1 MTDKEMILT
10 MSRIAQEFCN
20 VLPQEAVLFFAEGLR
35 RRHNSIPDKTQRYLD
50 ALASLVQGLDLDPPH
65 DCRPKLRIIK
75 GGAA

>member
-1 MTDKEMILT
+1 
-10 MSRIAQEFCN
+10 MSRITQEFCN

-35 RRHNSIPDKTQRYLD
+35 RRHNNIPDKMQRYLD

-65 DCRPKLRIIK
+65 DRRPKLRIIK